1 MLQMTKWVLLL
12 LTLITTIIINIL
24 EMRELR
30 SCETMW
36 LTQLSQL
43 INARAR
49 ISKTYDILK
58 QYDILLPIADT
69 IGNFSTQCKNH

>member
-12 LTLITTIIINIL
+12 LTLIITIIINIL

>member
-12 LTLITTIIINIL
+12 LTLIITIIINIL

-58 QYDILLPIADT
+58 QYDLLLPIADT